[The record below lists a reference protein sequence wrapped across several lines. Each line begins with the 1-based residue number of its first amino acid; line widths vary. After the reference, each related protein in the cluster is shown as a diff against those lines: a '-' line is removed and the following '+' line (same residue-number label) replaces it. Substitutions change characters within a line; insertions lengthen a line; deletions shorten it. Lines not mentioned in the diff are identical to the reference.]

1 MKGMQKKKIARN
13 YHLLRRVESWKCYR
27 VTAFICPNC
36 GGIRMNAS
44 NISKKNKHNLSI
56 TRNREVKQ
64 FYVVN
69 DNEFSLS

>member
-1 MKGMQKKKIARN
+1 MQKKKIARN

-44 NISKKNKHNLSI
+44 NISKKNKNNLSI

-69 DNEFSLS
+69 EDEFSLS